1 MADHAGPSLAG
12 GVDAVWAARLWR
24 NPVPRH
30 GRGLRAPHENR
41 PDRLSEVDP
50 PPATLDLLQGH
61 RGGRRVRRGDDP
73 TSVSNLADPAGSSAT
88 SDVGESPTRV

>member
-50 PPATLDLLQGH
+50 QPATLDLLQGH
-61 RGGRRVRRGDDP
+61 RGGRRVRRGDEP
-73 TSVSNLADPAGSSAT
+73 PWVSDRADPAGSSAPRA
-88 SDVGESPTRV
+88 VGESATRV